1 MSAAA
6 HQGWC
11 LKKAKSQSPWDRTH
25 NSLRY
30 FVSRGHALSYFEGDP
45 NRKQAVV
52 RGVIDLRQVKRVRP
66 SVDKSAPELAID
78 MVVSAGR
85 TYVIVPQPATAEE
98 RAKWISVWMVQLQ
111 GEGVIAPELRAEA
124 GALLG
129 QGART
134 TADQPP
140 PALAVASSPGCQHPA
155 NSAAAGS
162 STGAGGS
169 ASAWPTPRVLQQ
181 GFLHKQPVKHSGQ
194 SSMSAKALLSDL
206 SGWKRRYLLL
216 RPGTLQWF
224 RDDPAADG
232 EFLGVLRLGPETRVE
247 LETSGQPRLRIVA
260 NGDVLLL
267 KDDGSGRVLGAWE
280 RALRQALA
288 ELSAVGAPGAG
299 PGADVRGGGGGGAAV
314 AEDRDSDDE
323 LPMVS

>member
-1 MSAAA
+1 MSEKQTKNGLTEPQLAAIAVPSIHGPPESCRGSWGQPMSAAA

-140 PALAVASSPGCQHPA
+140 PALAVASSNFSKPIH
-155 NSAAAGS
+155 
-162 STGAGGS
+162 
-169 ASAWPTPRVLQQ
+169 
-181 GFLHKQPVKHSGQ
+181 
-194 SSMSAKALLSDL
+194 
-206 SGWKRRYLLL
+206 
-216 RPGTLQWF
+216 
-224 RDDPAADG
+224 
-232 EFLGVLRLGPETRVE
+232 
-247 LETSGQPRLRIVA
+247 
-260 NGDVLLL
+260 
-267 KDDGSGRVLGAWE
+267 
-280 RALRQALA
+280 
-288 ELSAVGAPGAG
+288 
-299 PGADVRGGGGGGAAV
+299 
-314 AEDRDSDDE
+314 
-323 LPMVS
+323 